1 MRESEKMNEGFGE
14 ENENRRRNDETDIRC
29 GEEG

>member
-14 ENENRRRNDETDIRC
+14 ENENRRRNDETDIRR
-29 GEEG
+29 GDK